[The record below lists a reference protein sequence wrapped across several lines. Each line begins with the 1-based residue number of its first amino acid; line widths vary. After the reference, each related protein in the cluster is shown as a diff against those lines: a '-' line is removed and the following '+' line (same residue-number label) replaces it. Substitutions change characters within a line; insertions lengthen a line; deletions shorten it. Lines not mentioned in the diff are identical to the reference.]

1 MTARLLPLLLLLTQ
15 AVPAYADLKIT
26 TRTGNCTSTST
37 RYTQGSNFRIDIHD
51 AYGPQQILIII
62 LIYNADHQQFYTLDA
77 ATHAHTVKR
86 VEQPKRIESLQR
98 ASDIQSERR
107 VSEPGSCSGGGEK
120 RIKTDG
126 WYIDLPAAPPRTA
139 QSPLPHATT

>member
-1 MTARLLPLLLLLTQ
+1 LLTQ

-51 AYGPQQILIII
+51 ANGPQQI

-107 VSEPGSCSGGGEK
+107 VSEPGSCSGSGEK

-139 QSPLPHATT
+139 QSPLPNATT